1 MIKMFQLLTMGFS
14 FPSNEKMYGK
24 ESTSSTLRNFIM
36 GFIQNRYIVES
47 IFHDY
52 LSSYCQQ
59 ERICIVH
66 LMLRTPCNGQDSL
79 SKLFLHLWLIES
91 L

>member
-1 MIKMFQLLTMGFS
+1 MIKMFQLLTMGFF
-14 FPSNEKMYGK
+14 FPQMKTFVGK
-24 ESTSSTLRNFIM
+24 ESTSSTLRSFIL

-66 LMLRTPCNGQDSL
+66 LMLRTLCNGQDSL
-79 SKLFLHLWLIES
+79 SKPFLHLW
-91 L
+91 